1 MTQAYKFD
9 GRRCIWRR
17 AQSTVDIPSQQNRA
31 GFGRW
36 TWSERVRKFEG
47 PDIWFPS

>member
-9 GRRCIWRR
+9 GRWCIWRE
-17 AQSTVDIPSQQNRA
+17 AQSTVDMPRQQNRA
-31 GFGRW
+31 GFGGW
-36 TWSERVRKFEG
+36 TWSEWVRKFDG